1 MGAVLEAARAGGV
14 HDVELF
20 SWAFNTEAHALFR
33 RFGFEPRVVAFE
45 RRAP

>member
-1 MGAVLEAARAGGV
+1 MGAALEAARARGV
-14 HDVELF
+14 HDIELF
-20 SWAFNTEAHALFR
+20 SWAFNTEAQALFQ